1 MGKVLVTAS
10 HYKELCSES
19 IKLLEAEGHEVILNS
34 SDMPYYS
41 FEELKKVVP
50 DIDAAIIGMDKWNE
64 AVFDLAKNLKVLAR
78 FGVGVD
84 NIDLEK
90 AKEHGI
96 KVVNA
101 VGKNANAVAE
111 LAIGQIFSLLRN
123 LPRLNQGLVEGQWL
137 RFVGHE
143 IKGKTIGLLGF
154 GDIARR
160 VAKKLSGFDTRI
172 LAYDKFPNE
181 KLATELD
188 VELVSQKY
196 LLENSDLV
204 SIHVPSNKETYHMLD
219 RTIFDSMKVG
229 SYLINT
235 ARGAIIDIEALCDAV
250 ESGHLA
256 GAAIDVY
263 ETEPLPMDAR
273 VLRTDNIICTPHT
286 GAETFETYQDISIFC
301 AETVIAVLQG
311 KEPRNWLNK

>member
-19 IKLLEAEGHEVILNS
+19 LALLAEQGHEVILNT

-50 DIDAAIIGMDKWNE
+50 DIDAAIIGMDQWNE
-64 AVFDLAKNLKVLAR
+64 AVFDLAKNLKIIAR

-90 AKEHGI
+90 AKDHGI

-101 VGKNANAVAE
+101 IGKNANAVAE
-111 LAIGQIFSLLRN
+111 LAIGQIFSLFRN
-123 LPRLNQGLVEGQWL
+123 LPRLSQKLIEGQWL
-137 RFVGHE
+137 RSVGYE
-143 IKGKTIGLLGF
+143 VKGKTIGLLGF
-154 GDIARR
+154 GDIAKR
-160 VAKKLSGFDTRI
+160 VAKKLSGFDARI
-172 LAYDKFPNE
+172 LAYDKFPD
-181 KLATELD
+181 KKVAAELN

-196 LLENSDLV
+196 LLENSDLI
-204 SIHVPSNKETYHMLD
+204 SIHVPSNKETYHMMD
-219 RTIFDSMKVG
+219 CSVFNSMKTG

-235 ARGAIIDIEALCDAV
+235 ARGAIIDLEALCNAV

-263 ETEPLPMDAR
+263 EAEPLSMDAR

-311 KEPRNWLNK
+311 KEPKNWLNK